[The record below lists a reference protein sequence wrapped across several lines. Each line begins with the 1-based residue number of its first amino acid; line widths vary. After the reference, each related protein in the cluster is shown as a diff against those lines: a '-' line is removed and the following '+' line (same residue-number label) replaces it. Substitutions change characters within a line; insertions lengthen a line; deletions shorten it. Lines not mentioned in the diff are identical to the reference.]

1 MPIEERPKITLGSQF
16 GSLRRS
22 GRLITAVSALLIGGQ
37 VLFVGWAVSTTWF
50 KQDDFALLLRASSA
64 GGFPSSA
71 FDIYIGHF
79 IPGVISLFAIAHK
92 AFGMNWSVIV
102 VTVMALQLVASLLSW
117 QVFQS
122 FFGRG
127 RIAVVLLAVYVA
139 STMTFTTT
147 MWWASAAMY
156 LPLQIGFP
164 ASLLLLQRALRHRSA
179 VNALLPTL
187 AVAGATLFFEKS
199 VVITPFLILLVAA
212 TPITADAPT
221 RAKERLVS
229 ARMPL
234 GILTAATFCYGILYL
249 IISRSSNESP
259 QFEIGRLSEFTLRPI
274 TETLIPSLIGGPQT
288 YLVGDLNSIQ
298 IFSSPALFETVLSFA
313 LIAGLFI
320 YSVTRV
326 VRWARYWFIL
336 AAFAIINVLLLVTAG
351 RGWVIMNPRNMSELV
366 FPMILLLALALG
378 LSRFESEPRLKP
390 TKAQTVVKPLVISVL
405 LSAFA
410 IFVLVN
416 ATFNARTVR
425 YFLSGA
431 PAYGYTENAL
441 RSSTSFSA
449 PVDLVR
455 QYVSGDLI
463 NGFLGDGKRVNF
475 TSTILRPSNGPWNF
489 VDSSTNPY
497 MVLDDGT
504 VVPARSS
511 RETVPQFEIGLCYID
526 LHDGVP
532 TDLLL
537 NGDPFPWTWY
547 GTITTSAKTEAVIT
561 VDWNQ
566 GPVQFVIPPN
576 SATTV
581 FYLPGGGNNIT
592 ITANGGDVCVSD
604 LGFGNLV
611 PDDTR

>member
-1 MPIEERPKITLGSQF
+1 
-16 GSLRRS
+16 
-22 GRLITAVSALLIGGQ
+22 
-37 VLFVGWAVSTTWF
+37 
-50 KQDDFALLLRASSA
+50 
-64 GGFPSSA
+64 
-71 FDIYIGHF
+71 
-79 IPGVISLFAIAHK
+79 
-92 AFGMNWSVIV
+92 
-102 VTVMALQLVASLLSW
+102 
-117 QVFQS
+117 
-122 FFGRG
+122 
-127 RIAVVLLAVYVA
+127 
-139 STMTFTTT
+139 
-147 MWWASAAMY
+147 
-156 LPLQIGFP
+156 
-164 ASLLLLQRALRHRSA
+164 
-179 VNALLPTL
+179 
-187 AVAGATLFFEKS
+187 
-199 VVITPFLILLVAA
+199 
-212 TPITADAPT
+212 
-221 RAKERLVS
+221 
-229 ARMPL
+229 MPL

-313 LIAGLFI
+313 LIAGLFV